1 MKLGFRPGGGCGRMG
16 KGKEKEMIT
25 TCDSQVYQIEYTLEG
40 CPGAGGNAYYIFFL
54 WESTQN
60 IGSQYT
66 LVFVPKDLIEI
77 VAHCFVT
84 D

>member
-54 WESTQN
+54 
-60 IGSQYT
+60 
-66 LVFVPKDLIEI
+66 
-77 VAHCFVT
+77 
-84 D
+84 